1 MGDGSVD
8 GNGFDAA
15 RYRPPGAAVGSG
27 LTLFATQWM
36 YLFIMHPSQLIMATV
51 GAKYLGKVGHS
62 QHANVNYISSAIRG
76 QDDADLGL
84 RSHCAKSR
92 KP

>member
-27 LTLFATQWM
+27 LTLFCYAVDVSFYNASFTV
-36 YLFIMHPSQLIMATV
+36 IMATV
-51 GAKYLGKVGHS
+51 GVKYLGKGGHS
-62 QHANVNYISSAIRG
+62 QHANVNYISFGNTGSAR
-76 QDDADLGL
+76 
-84 RSHCAKSR
+84 C
-92 KP
+92 